1 MAKKVSK
8 IKGEIKCHNHTT
20 ACYSLLIDFI
30 ISAFFS
36 NTAQFL
42 YSSGLAWSTDSSW
55 TLTLRVVRLAIK
67 TEWEKQRQG
76 EMTGGN
82 SACLNDMMLRYC
94 SLAHSVYLGSLLQLF
109 GEKCSNVTRPGN
121 ATGIPTKCS
130 LAFLIGFQPNKS
142 DWSSLKSTRLM
153 GLLHI
158 LLDFLL
164 L

>member
-30 ISAFFS
+30 ISAFF
-36 NTAQFL
+36 
-42 YSSGLAWSTDSSW
+42 
-55 TLTLRVVRLAIK
+55 LTLLSFYTAAAWRGPPTPPGRWPWGLSGWRLKQNERNKGRVRWQEELDL
-67 TEWEKQRQG
+67 
-76 EMTGGN
+76 
-82 SACLNDMMLRYC
+82 SNDMMLHHC
-94 SLAHSVYLGSLLQLF
+94 SLAHSVYSLSCLLQLF
-109 GEKCSNVTRPGN
+109 GEKCNNVTRPGN

-142 DWSSLKSTRLM
+142 DWSSLKGSRLM

-164 L
+164 Q